1 MKKQRKRIY
10 TALLCTCF
18 LFSTASVPVSAAET
32 EQEEEMTT
40 LSSRSGGTEVSTKEA
55 LTSALV
61 DSNIS
66 KITLEK
72 DIDINDALT
81 VNRAVKLDLNGF
93 VLRMTGEDSV
103 IKVGQG
109 GELTIADSNKDKTH
123 KFAQNTAGLSAGLWE
138 LVDDSS
144 TTSKTVNGGII
155 TGGKAQKGGGVYV
168 APGGKLHMTGGSIV
182 GCQASKDGGGV
193 YLDDDS
199 QTDASSEFTMTD
211 SSIIGCTAS
220 GHGGGVA
227 VNPACK
233 FTMDNDSEIRSCTAR
248 LGGGVYTNN
257 SDTNRKGVFTLRNGA
272 ILSCT
277 ADTSGFLFSQ
287 GGGVYNSGAF
297 IMEGGTIK
305 GCTAIKE
312 RPTGGVLNR
321 REFTMSGG
329 MIGESEN
336 DESHVYND
344 AITAAV
350 FTISGDATIYTNV
363 ANDSRLNADG
373 GKVFGEV
380 TNAVKNWSSAVIAGT
395 EGVAGSTEFKGK
407 VTNNCIIE
415 KGQFTGDVTND
426 GGGTIKGGVFTG
438 SVTNNLGTILGGDF
452 SKASLSGELVI
463 TFDPNN
469 GGNSSK
475 QKVDWSKEGTPLE
488 VPTTE
493 PTKEGHTF
501 EGWYYDN
508 NGVNTKWDFKTDRAR
523 YTMTLKA
530 KWEAN
535 TYNVTVKD
543 DGNGTASADPAP
555 AKMGAEVSLT
565 ATPNS
570 GYHFKKWEVVP
581 DKVKIENNKFTM
593 PAAHVTVKA
602 IFERNTSSGGS
613 GGGGGGTT
621 YYTLTFETNGGD
633 SIQAIRAARGKTLD
647 LSAYTPMRD
656 GYDFGGWY
664 ADKDL
669 TQRITEIK
677 LSGSK
682 TVYADWKKREPDEP
696 DAVKNPFA
704 DVNAGDWFYRDV
716 LFSYEKGLMSGM
728 DAAAFAPYA
737 NTTRAQIAVIFYRM
751 EGSPAVEGENSFTD
765 VVRGSGTAW
774 FYDAVTWAQQNG
786 IMGGYDNSSFAPND
800 PITREQ
806 LAAIFYRYAQ
816 YKSYDTTQGGMAIR
830 EFGDYESISDYAMG
844 AMAWAVNTGLVKGDS
859 NLLYPNGTATR
870 AEIAAMLHRFVENGM
885 K

>member
-18 LFSTASVPVSAAET
+18 LFSMASVPVSAAET

-40 LSSRSGGTEVSTKEA
+40 LSNRSGEAEVSTPEDLA
-55 LTSALV
+55 SALG
-61 DSNIS
+61 DS
-66 KITLEK
+66 TK
-72 DIDINDALT
+72 DTVKLTADIIINTTLT
-81 VNRAVKLDLNGF
+81 VNRAVTLDLNGF
-93 VLRMTGEDSV
+93 VLRRTGEGSV
-103 IKVGQG
+103 IKVEQG
-109 GELTIADSNKDKTH
+109 GELTIADSDKDKEH
-123 KFAQNTAGLSAGLWE
+123 KFAQPSGGLSAGLWE
-138 LVDDSS
+138 LNSNGS
-144 TTSKTVNGGII
+144 ETVNGGII

-168 APGGKLHMTGGSIV
+168 APGGKLNMTGGSIV
-182 GCQASKDGGGV
+182 GCQARYGGGV
-193 YLDDDS
+193 YLDNND
-199 QTDASSEFTMTD
+199 QTGEPSEFTMT
-211 SSIIGCTAS
+211 SRSIIGCTAS
-220 GHGGGVA
+220 DYGGGVA
-227 VNPACK
+227 VNPKCT
-233 FTMDNDSEIRSCTAR
+233 FTMNNGSAVRSCTAR

-257 SDTNRKGVFTLRNGA
+257 NGTNGPGVFTLRNGA
-272 ILSCT
+272 ILSCK
-277 ADTSGFLFSQ
+277 ADSW
-287 GGGVYNSGAF
+287 GGGVYNEGSF
-297 IMEGGTIK
+297 IMEDGTIK
-305 GCTAIKE
+305 NCTAGWDGSSS
-312 RPTGGVLNR
+312 GGVFNH

-329 MIGESEN
+329 AIGEEN
-336 DESHVYND
+336 KTDKSHVYNNSFTS
-344 AITAAV
+344 AI
-350 FTISGDATIYTNV
+350 FTISGDATIYANV

-373 GKVFGEV
+373 GEIFGDV
-380 TNAVKNWSSAVIAGT
+380 TNAVYSEYGAVIAGT
-395 EGVAGSTEFKGK
+395 ERAADSTKFSGA
-407 VTNNCIIE
+407 VTNNE
-415 KGQFTGDVTND
+415 T
-426 GGGTIKGGVFTG
+426 GTIAGGVFTG

-452 SKASLSGELVI
+452 SKATLNGQLAI
-463 TFDPNN
+463 TFNPNN
-469 GGNSSK
+469 GDKSSR
-475 QKVDWSKEGTPLE
+475 QDVVWSKDGATLE
-488 VPTTE
+488 VPTPD
-493 PTKEGHTF
+493 PTKEGYTF

-508 NGVNTKWDFKTDRAR
+508 NGVNTEWDFETDKAR
-523 YTMTLKA
+523 YTMTLTAQWK
-530 KWEAN
+530 AN
-535 TYNVTVKD
+535 TYTVTVEN
-543 DGNGTASADPAP
+543 DGNGTASADPAF

-565 ATPNS
+565 AMPNS
-570 GYHFKKWEVVP
+570 GYHFKKWEVVSG
-581 DKVKIENNKFTM
+581 DVEIENNKFTM
-593 PAAHVTVKA
+593 PAADVTVKA
-602 IFERNTSSGGS
+602 IFERNASSGGS

-621 YYTLTFETNGGD
+621 YYTLTFETNGGG
-633 SIQAIRAARGKTLD
+633 SMQAIRAARGKTLD

-816 YKSYDTTQGGMAIR
+816 YKGYDTTQGGMAIR
-830 EFGDYESISDYAMG
+830 EFGDYESISDYAMS
-844 AMAWAVNTGLVKGDS
+844 AMAWAMNTGLVKGDS

>member
-18 LFSTASVPVSAAET
+18 LFSTASVPASAAET
-32 EQEEEMTT
+32 EQEEMTT
-40 LSSRSGGTEVSTKEA
+40 LSSRSGEAEVSTA
-55 LTSALV
+55 ADLASALG
-61 DSNIS
+61 DS
-66 KITLEK
+66 TK
-72 DIDINDALT
+72 DTVKLTADIIIDTTLT
-81 VNRAVKLDLNGF
+81 VNRAVTLDLNGF
-93 VLRMTGEDSV
+93 VLRMTGNDSV
-103 IKVGQG
+103 IKVEQD
-109 GELTIADSNKDKTH
+109 GELTIADSNTDKEH
-123 KFAQNTAGLSAGLWE
+123 KFAQNTNGLWE
-138 LVDDSS
+138 LVDGSS

-155 TGGKAQKGGGVYV
+155 TGGKAKKGGGVYV
-168 APGGKLHMTGGSIV
+168 APGGKLNMTGGSIV
-182 GCQASKDGGGV
+182 GCQARYGGGGV
-193 YLDDDS
+193 YLDNNA
-199 QTDASSEFTMTD
+199 QTGEPSEFTMTD

-220 GHGGGVA
+220 DTGGGVA

-233 FTMDNDSEIRSCTAR
+233 FTMNNGSEIRSCTAR
-248 LGGGVYTNN
+248 NGGGVYTNI
-257 SDTNRKGVFTLRNGA
+257 SRTNGNGVFTLRNSA

-277 ADTSGFLFSQ
+277 ANTSDHLRSR
-287 GGGVYNSGAF
+287 GGGVYNEGSF
-297 IMEGGTIK
+297 IMEDGTIK
-305 GCTAIKE
+305 GCTAIKTEE
-312 RPTGGVLNR
+312 RLTGGVYNL

-329 MIGESEN
+329 AIGEDGKD
-336 DESHVYND
+336 DESHVYNAAD
-344 AITAAV
+344 TAAV
-350 FTISGDATIYTNV
+350 FTISGAAKIYTNV
-363 ANDSRLNADG
+363 ANDSRLNAYG
-373 GKVFGEV
+373 GEISGDV
-380 TNAVKNWSSAVIAGT
+380 TNAVASRYAVITGT
-395 EGVAGSTEFKGK
+395 EEAAGSTEFSGA
-407 VTNNCIIE
+407 VINNE
-415 KGQFTGDVTND
+415 A
-426 GGGTIKGGVFTG
+426 GTIAGGVFTG
-438 SVTNNLGTILGGDF
+438 SVTNNLGAILGGDF
-452 SKASLSGELVI
+452 SRAKPLSGKLVI

-469 GGNSSK
+469 EGISSS
-475 QKVDWSKEGTPLE
+475 QKVDWSKDGATLL
-488 VPTTE
+488 VPTPE

-508 NGVNTKWDFKTDRAR
+508 NGENTKWNFETDKAK

-530 KWEAN
+530 KWKAN
-535 TYNVTVKD
+535 TYNVTVEN
-543 DGNGTASADPAP
+543 DGNGTASADPAS
-555 AKMGAEVSLT
+555 AKMGEEVRLT
-565 ATPNS
+565 PMPNS
-570 GYHFKKWEVVP
+570 GYHFKEWEVIS
-581 DKVKIENNKFTM
+581 DNVKIEDNKFTM

-602 IFERNTSSGGS
+602 IFERNTSSGSG

-621 YYTLTFETNGGD
+621 YYTLTFETNGGG
-633 SIQAIRAARGKTLD
+633 SMQAIRAARGKTLD

-704 DVNAGDWFYRDV
+704 DVNAGDWFYQDV

-816 YKSYDTTQGGMAIR
+816 YKGYDTTQGGMAIR
-830 EFGDYESISDYAMG
+830 EFGDYESISDYAMS

>member
-18 LFSTASVPVSAAET
+18 LLSTASVPVSAAET
-32 EQEEEMTT
+32 EQEEMTT
-40 LSSRSGGTEVSTKEA
+40 LSNRSGEAEVSTPENLA
-55 LTSALV
+55 SALV
-61 DSNIS
+61 DS
-66 KITLEK
+66 TK
-72 DIDINDALT
+72 DTVKLTADIIIDTTLT
-81 VNRAVKLDLNGF
+81 VNRAVTLDLSGF
-93 VLRMTGEDSV
+93 VLQMTGNDSV
-103 IKVGQG
+103 IKVEQG
-109 GELTIADSNKDKTH
+109 GELTIADSNKNTAH
-123 KFAQNTAGLSAGLWE
+123 KFAQNTNGLWE
-138 LVDDSS
+138 LVDGSS
-144 TTSKTVNGGII
+144 TSSKTVNGGII

-182 GCQASKDGGGV
+182 GCQARYGGGV
-193 YLDDDS
+193 YLDNND
-199 QTDASSEFTMTD
+199 QTGKPSEFTMT
-211 SSIIGCTAS
+211 SRSIIGCTAS
-220 GHGGGVA
+220 DYGGGVA
-227 VNPACK
+227 VNPKCT
-233 FTMDNDSEIRSCTAR
+233 FTMNNDSEIRSCTAR

-257 SDTNRKGVFTLRNGA
+257 SGTNGPGVFTLRNGA

-277 ADTSGFLFSQ
+277 ANPSDHLFSR

-305 GCTAIKE
+305 GCTAKDGSS
-312 RPTGGVLNR
+312 GGVLNR

-329 MIGESEN
+329 MIGEGEN

-344 AITAAV
+344 ANTKAV
-350 FTISGDATIYTNV
+350 FTISGTAKIYTNV

-373 GKVFGEV
+373 GEIFGEV

-452 SKASLSGELVI
+452 SQAEPLNGQLAI

-469 GGNSSK
+469 EGNSSRK
-475 QKVDWSKEGTPLE
+475 EVDWSKDGAKLSTPT
-488 VPTTE
+488 PE

-508 NGVNTKWDFKTDRAR
+508 NGENTKWNFETDRAK

-530 KWEAN
+530 KW
-535 TYNVTVKD
+535 
-543 DGNGTASADPAP
+543 
-555 AKMGAEVSLT
+555 
-565 ATPNS
+565 
-570 GYHFKKWEVVP
+570 
-581 DKVKIENNKFTM
+581 
-593 PAAHVTVKA
+593 KA
-602 IFERNTSSGGS
+602 NTSSSG

-633 SIQAIRAARGKTLD
+633 SMQAIRAARGKTLD

-682 TVYADWKKREPDEP
+682 TVYADWKKREP

-751 EGSPAVEGENSFTD
+751 EGSPAVEGENSFAD

-816 YKSYDTTQGGMAIR
+816 YKGYDTTQGGMAIR
-830 EFGDYESISDYAMG
+830 EFGDYESISDYAMS

>member
-40 LSSRSGGTEVSTKEA
+40 LSSRSGEAEVSTVED
-55 LTSALV
+55 LTSALG
-61 DSNIS
+61 DSTKDTVKLTANI
-66 KITLEK
+66 I
-72 DIDINDALT
+72 IDTTLT
-81 VNRAVKLDLNGF
+81 VNRAVTLDLNGF
-93 VLRMTGEDSV
+93 VLRIPEKDSV
-103 IKVGQG
+103 IKVEQG
-109 GELTIADSNKDKTH
+109 GELTIADSDKTTEH
-123 KFAQNTAGLSAGLWE
+123 KFAQNPDGLWV
-138 LVDDSS
+138 LVSDDS
-144 TTSKTVNGGII
+144 TTSKTVKGGII

-168 APGGKLHMTGGSIV
+168 APGGKLNMTGGSIV
-182 GCQASKDGGGV
+182 GCQAKFGGGV
-193 YLDDDS
+193 YLDNND
-199 QTDASSEFTMTD
+199 QTGEPSEFTMT
-211 SSIIGCTAS
+211 SSRIIGCTAS
-220 GHGGGVA
+220 DNGGGVA
-227 VNPACK
+227 VNPACT
-233 FTMDNDSEIRSCTAR
+233 FTMNNGSEIRSCTAR
-248 LGGGVYTNN
+248 NGGGVYTNT
-257 SDTNRKGVFTLRNGA
+257 SRKNGNGVFTLRNGA
-272 ILSCT
+272 ILSCMVN
-277 ADTSGFLFSQ
+277 TSEHPRSR
-287 GGGVYNSGAF
+287 GGGVYNEGSF
-297 IMEGGTIK
+297 IMENGTIK

-312 RPTGGVLNR
+312 RLTGGVYNLK
-321 REFTMSGG
+321 EFTMSGG
-329 MIGESEN
+329 TIGEEGKTD
-336 DESHVYND
+336 DESHVYNVAD
-344 AITAAV
+344 KTAA
-350 FTISGDATIYTNV
+350 FTISGTAKIYTNV

-373 GKVFGEV
+373 GEIFGEV

-395 EGVAGSTEFKGK
+395 EGAADSTEFKGK

-415 KGQFTGDVTND
+415 KGQFTGEVVN
-426 GGGTIKGGVFTG
+426 GGSGTIRGGAFKG
-438 SVTNNLGTILGGDF
+438 SVTNNLGAILGGDF
-452 SKASLSGELVI
+452 SQATLSGELAI
-463 TFDPNN
+463 TFDPDN
-469 GGNSSK
+469 GEEPDT
-475 QKVDWSKEGTPLE
+475 QKVDWSHGGATLTAPS
-488 VPTTE
+488 E
-493 PTKEGHTF
+493 PTKEEHTF

-508 NGVNTKWDFKTDRAR
+508 NGENTEWNFETDRAK
-523 YTMTLKA
+523 YTMTLTAQWK
-530 KWEAN
+530 AN
-535 TYNVTVKD
+535 TYTVTVKD
-543 DGNGTASADPAP
+543 DGNGTALADPAS
-555 AKMGAEVSLT
+555 AKMGAEVRLT
-565 ATPNS
+565 AMPNS
-570 GYHFKKWEVVP
+570 GYHFKEWEVIP
-581 DKVKIENNKFTM
+581 DKVKIEDNKFTM

-602 IFERNTSSGGS
+602 IFERNTSSGS
-613 GGGGGGTT
+613 GGGTT

-633 SIQAIRAARGKTLD
+633 SMQAIRAARGKTLD

-664 ADKDL
+664 ADKAL

-682 TVYADWKKREPDEP
+682 TVYADWKKREPNEP

-728 DAAAFAPYA
+728 DTAVFAPYA

-786 IMGGYDNSSFAPND
+786 IMGGYGNSSFAPND

-816 YKSYDTTQGGMAIR
+816 YKGYDTTQGGMAIR
-830 EFGDYESISDYAMG
+830 EFDDYESISDYAMG

-870 AEIAAMLHRFVENGM
+870 AEIAALLHRFVENGM

>member
-32 EQEEEMTT
+32 EQEEMTT
-40 LSSRSGGTEVSTKEA
+40 LSNRSGEAEVSTKNE
-55 LTSALV
+55 LTSALG
-61 DSNIS
+61 DSSIS
-66 KITLEK
+66 KITLK
-72 DIDINDALT
+72 QDIVISDTLT
-81 VNRAVKLDLNGF
+81 VNRAVTLDLNGF

-103 IKVGQG
+103 IKVEQDGN
-109 GELTIADSNKDKTH
+109 LTIADSNKNTEH
-123 KFAQNTAGLSAGLWE
+123 KFAQPSGGLWV
-138 LVDDSS
+138 LVDDGI
-144 TTSKTVNGGII
+144 KTVNGGII
-155 TGGKAQKGGGVYV
+155 TGGKAKKGGGVYV
-168 APGGKLHMTGGSIV
+168 APGGKLNMTGGSIV
-182 GCQASKDGGGV
+182 GCQAKFGGGV
-193 YLDDDS
+193 YLDNND
-199 QTDASSEFTMTD
+199 QTGEPSEFTMT
-211 SSIIGCTAS
+211 SSRIIGCTAS
-220 GHGGGVA
+220 DNGGGVA
-227 VNPACK
+227 VNPACT
-233 FTMDNDSEIRSCTAR
+233 FTMNNGSEIRSCTAR
-248 LGGGVYTNN
+248 NGGGVYTNT
-257 SDTNRKGVFTLRNGA
+257 SRKNGNGVFTLRNGA
-272 ILSCT
+272 ILSCMVN
-277 ADTSGFLFSQ
+277 TSEHPRSR
-287 GGGVYNSGAF
+287 GGGVYNEGSF
-297 IMEGGTIK
+297 IMENGTIK

-312 RPTGGVLNR
+312 RLTGGVYNLK
-321 REFTMSGG
+321 EFTMSGG
-329 MIGESEN
+329 TIGEEGKTD
-336 DESHVYND
+336 DESHVYNVAD
-344 AITAAV
+344 KTAV
-350 FTISGDATIYTNV
+350 FTISGTAKIYTNV

-373 GKVFGEV
+373 GEIFGEV

-395 EGVAGSTEFKGK
+395 EGAADSTEFKGK

-415 KGQFTGDVTND
+415 KGQFTGEVVN
-426 GGGTIKGGVFTG
+426 GGSGTIRGGAFKG
-438 SVTNNLGTILGGDF
+438 SVTNNLGAILGGDF
-452 SKASLSGELVI
+452 SQATLSGELAI
-463 TFDPNN
+463 TFDPDN
-469 GGNSSK
+469 GEEPDT
-475 QKVDWSKEGTPLE
+475 QKVDWSHGGATLTAPS
-488 VPTTE
+488 E
-493 PTKEGHTF
+493 PTKEEHTF

-508 NGVNTKWDFKTDRAR
+508 NGENTEWNFETDRAR
-523 YTMTLKA
+523 YTMRLTAQWK
-530 KWEAN
+530 AN
-535 TYNVTVKD
+535 TYTVTVKD
-543 DGNGTASADPAP
+543 DGNGTALTDPAS

-565 ATPNS
+565 AMPNS

-581 DKVKIENNKFTM
+581 DKVEIENNKFTM
-593 PAAHVTVKA
+593 PADDVTVKA
-602 IFERNTSSGGS
+602 IFERNASSG

-633 SIQAIRAARGKTLD
+633 SMQAIRAARGKTLD

-664 ADKDL
+664 ADKAL

-682 TVYADWKKREPDEP
+682 TVYADWKKREPNEP

-786 IMGGYDNSSFAPND
+786 IMGGYGNSSFAPND

-816 YKSYDTTQGGMAIR
+816 YKGYDTTQGGMAIR
-830 EFGDYESISDYAMG
+830 EFDDYESISDYAMG

-859 NLLYPNGTATR
+859 NLLYPKGTATR
-870 AEIAAMLHRFVENGM
+870 AELAALFHRFAENGM

>member
-18 LFSTASVPVSAAET
+18 LLSTASVPVSAAET

-40 LSSRSGGTEVSTKEA
+40 LSSRSGEAEVSTKEA

-93 VLRMTGEDSV
+93 VLRMTGEGSV
-103 IKVGQG
+103 IKVEQDGN
-109 GELTIADSNKDKTH
+109 LTIADSDKDTAH
-123 KFAQNTAGLSAGLWE
+123 KFAQNTNGLWE
-138 LVDDSS
+138 LVSDDSAS
-144 TTSKTVNGGII
+144 SKTVKGGII

-182 GCQASKDGGGV
+182 GCQAKDGGGV

-220 GHGGGVA
+220 GYGGGVA

-248 LGGGVYTNN
+248 LGGGVYTDN
-257 SDTNRKGVFTLRNGA
+257 SDANGPGVFTLRNGA

-277 ADTSGFLFSQ
+277 ANPSDYLFSQ
-287 GGGVYNSGAF
+287 GGGVYNLGAF
-297 IMEGGTIK
+297 IMKSGTIK

-329 MIGESEN
+329 MIGKEDKT

-344 AITAAV
+344 ATEAAV
-350 FTISGDATIYTNV
+350 LTISGAAKIYTNV
-363 ANDSRLNADG
+363 ANDSRLNAYG
-373 GKVFGEV
+373 GEISGDV
-380 TNAVKNWSSAVIAGT
+380 TNAVASRYAVITGT
-395 EGVAGSTEFKGK
+395 EEAAGSTEFSGA
-407 VTNNCIIE
+407 VINN
-415 KGQFTGDVTND
+415 KA
-426 GGGTIKGGVFTG
+426 GTIAGGVFTG

-452 SKASLSGELVI
+452 SRAKSLSGKLVI
-463 TFDPNN
+463 TFNPNN
-469 GGNSSK
+469 GDNSSR
-475 QKVDWSKEGTPLE
+475 QEVVWSKGGATLSA
-488 VPTTE
+488 PTTE

-508 NGVNTKWDFKTDRAR
+508 NDVNTKWDFETDRAK
-523 YTMTLKA
+523 YTMTLTAQWK
-530 KWEAN
+530 AN
-535 TYNVTVKD
+535 TYTVTVEN
-543 DGNGTASADPAP
+543 DGNGTASAAP
-555 AKMGAEVSLT
+555 ASARMGAEVSLT

-581 DKVKIENNKFTM
+581 EKVKIENNKFTM
-593 PAAHVTVKA
+593 PADDVTVKA
-602 IFERNTSSGGS
+602 IFERNASSGGS

-621 YYTLTFETNGGD
+621 YYTLTFETNGGG
-633 SIQAIRAARGKTLD
+633 SMQAIRAARGKTLD

-682 TVYADWKKREPDEP
+682 TVYADWKKREP

-786 IMGGYDNSSFAPND
+786 IMGGYDNSSFAPKD

-816 YKSYDTTQGGMAIR
+816 YKGYDTTQGGMAIR
-830 EFGDYESISDYAMG
+830 EFGDYESISDYAMS

>member
-32 EQEEEMTT
+32 EQGEMIT
-40 LSSRSGGTEVSTKEA
+40 LSNRSGEAEVSMKDA
-55 LTSALV
+55 LTSALG

-66 KITLEK
+66 KITLK
-72 DIDINDALT
+72 QDIAISDTLT
-81 VNRAVKLDLNGF
+81 VNRAVTLDLNGF
-93 VLRMTGEDSV
+93 VLRMTKEGSV
-103 IKVGQG
+103 IKVEQG
-109 GELTIADSNKDKTH
+109 GELTIADSDTDKAH
-123 KFAQNTAGLSAGLWE
+123 KFVQSTGGLWV

-144 TTSKTVNGGII
+144 KTVYGGII
-155 TGGKAQKGGGVYV
+155 TGGNAQKGGGVYV
-168 APGGKLHMTGGSIV
+168 APGGKLNMTGGSIV
-182 GCQASKDGGGV
+182 GCQAKFGGGV
-193 YLDDDS
+193 YLDNND
-199 QTDASSEFTMTD
+199 QTGEPSEFTMT
-211 SSIIGCTAS
+211 SSRIIGCTAS
-220 GHGGGVA
+220 DNGGGVA
-227 VNPACK
+227 VNPACT
-233 FTMDNDSEIRSCTAR
+233 FTMNNGSEIRSCTAR
-248 LGGGVYTNN
+248 NGGGVYTNT
-257 SDTNRKGVFTLRNGA
+257 SRKNGNGVFTLRNGA

-277 ADTSGFLFSQ
+277 ADTSGHLSSR
-287 GGGVYNSGAF
+287 GGGVYNEGSF
-297 IMEGGTIK
+297 IMENGTIK
-305 GCTAIKE
+305 GCTAIKMKE
-312 RPTGGVLNR
+312 RPTGGVYNLK
-321 REFTMSGG
+321 EFTMRGG
-329 MIGESEN
+329 TIGEEGENEN
-336 DESHVYND
+336 DESHVYNAAD
-344 AITAAV
+344 TAAV
-350 FTISGDATIYTNV
+350 FTISGTAKIYTNV
-363 ANDSRLNADG
+363 YNDSRLNADG
-373 GKVFGEV
+373 GEIFGEV

-395 EGVAGSTEFKGK
+395 EGAAGSTEFKGK

-415 KGQFTGDVTND
+415 KGQFTGEVMND
-426 GGGTIKGGVFTG
+426 GGGTIKGGTFTG
-438 SVTNNLGTILGGDF
+438 SVTNNLGAILGGDF
-452 SKASLSGELVI
+452 SQAESLSGKLVI

-469 GGNSSK
+469 GDNSSRQEVYWK
-475 QKVDWSKEGTPLE
+475 KEGAPLIA
-488 VPTTE
+488 PIPK
-493 PTKEGHTF
+493 PTKEEHTF

-508 NGVNTKWDFKTDRAR
+508 KGENRKWDFETDRAR
-523 YTMTLKA
+523 YTMTLTA
-530 KWEAN
+530 KWKAN
-535 TYNVTVKD
+535 TYNVTVEN
-543 DGNGTASADPAP
+543 DGNGTASADPAS
-555 AKMGAEVSLT
+555 AKMDDKVELI
-565 ATPNS
+565 ATPKS
-570 GYHFKKWEVVP
+570 GYHFKEWEVISGN
-581 DKVKIENNKFTM
+581 VKIEDNKFTM
-593 PAAHVTVKA
+593 PAENVTVKA
-602 IFERNTSSGGS
+602 IFERNASSS

-621 YYTLTFETNGGD
+621 YYTLTFETNGGG
-633 SIQAIRAARGKTLD
+633 SMQAIRAARGKTLD

-682 TVYADWKKREPDEP
+682 TVYADWKKREP

-786 IMGGYDNSSFAPND
+786 IMGGYGNSSFAPND

-816 YKSYDTTQGGMAIR
+816 YKGYDTTQGGMAIR
-830 EFGDYESISDYAMG
+830 EFDDYESISDYAMG

-859 NLLYPNGTATR
+859 NLLYPKGTATR
-870 AEIAAMLHRFVENGM
+870 AEIAALFHRFAENGM

>member
-32 EQEEEMTT
+32 EQEEMTT
-40 LSSRSGGTEVSTKEA
+40 LSNRSGEAEVSTKDE
-55 LTSALV
+55 LTSALG
-61 DSNIS
+61 DS
-66 KITLEK
+66 TK
-72 DIDINDALT
+72 DTVKLTEDIIIDTTLT
-81 VNRAVKLDLNGF
+81 VNRAVTLDLNGF
-93 VLRMTGEDSV
+93 VLRMTGEGSV
-103 IKVGQG
+103 IKVEQG
-109 GELTIADSNKDKTH
+109 GELTIADSNKNTAH
-123 KFAQNTAGLSAGLWE
+123 KFAQNTNGLWE
-138 LVDDSS
+138 LVDGSS
-144 TTSKTVNGGII
+144 TSSKTVNGGII

-182 GCQASKDGGGV
+182 GCQAKDGGGV

-257 SDTNRKGVFTLRNGA
+257 SGTNGPGVFTLRNGA

-277 ADTSGFLFSQ
+277 ANPSNHLFSQ

-350 FTISGDATIYTNV
+350 FTISGDAKIYTNV
-363 ANDSRLNADG
+363 YNDSRLNADG
-373 GKVFGEV
+373 GEIFGEV

-395 EGVAGSTEFKGK
+395 EGAAGSTEFKGK

-415 KGQFTGDVTND
+415 KGQFTGEVMND
-426 GGGTIKGGVFTG
+426 GGGTIKGGTFTG
-438 SVTNNLGTILGGDF
+438 SVTNNLGAILGGDF
-452 SKASLSGELVI
+452 SQAESLSGKLVI

-469 GGNSSK
+469 GDNSSRQEVYWK
-475 QKVDWSKEGTPLE
+475 KEGAPLIA
-488 VPTTE
+488 PIPK
-493 PTKEGHTF
+493 PTKEEHTF

-508 NGVNTKWDFKTDRAR
+508 KGENRKWDFETDRAR
-523 YTMTLKA
+523 YTMTLTA
-530 KWEAN
+530 KWKAN
-535 TYNVTVKD
+535 TYNVTVEN
-543 DGNGTASADPAP
+543 DGNGTASADPAS
-555 AKMGAEVSLT
+555 AKMDDKVELI
-565 ATPNS
+565 ATPKS
-570 GYHFKKWEVVP
+570 GYHFKEWEVISGN
-581 DKVKIENNKFTM
+581 VKIEDNKFTM
-593 PAAHVTVKA
+593 PAENVTVKA
-602 IFERNTSSGGS
+602 IFERNASSS

-621 YYTLTFETNGGD
+621 YYTLTFETNGGG
-633 SIQAIRAARGKTLD
+633 SMQAIRAARGKTLD

-682 TVYADWKKREPDEP
+682 TVYADWKKREPNEP

-765 VVRGSGTAW
+765 VVRDSGTAW

-786 IMGGYDNSSFAPND
+786 IMGGYGNSSFAPND

-816 YKSYDTTQGGMAIR
+816 YKGYDTTQGGMAIR
-830 EFGDYESISDYAMG
+830 EFDDYESISDYAMG

-859 NLLYPNGTATR
+859 NLLYPKGTATR
-870 AEIAAMLHRFVENGM
+870 AEIAALFHRFAENGM

>member
-32 EQEEEMTT
+32 EQEEEMIT
-40 LSSRSGGTEVSTKEA
+40 LSSRSGEAEVSKEDE
-55 LTSALV
+55 LTSALG
-61 DSNIS
+61 DS
-66 KITLEK
+66 TK
-72 DIDINDALT
+72 DTVKLTADIIINTTLT
-81 VNRAVKLDLNGF
+81 VNRAVTLDLNGF
-93 VLRMTGEDSV
+93 VLQMTGNDSV
-103 IKVGQG
+103 IKVEQG
-109 GELTIADSNKDKTH
+109 GELTIADSDKDKEH
-123 KFAQNTAGLSAGLWE
+123 KFAQPSGGLSAGLWE
-138 LVDDSS
+138 LNSNGS
-144 TTSKTVNGGII
+144 ETVNGGII

-182 GCQASKDGGGV
+182 GCQARYGGGV
-193 YLDDDS
+193 YLDNND
-199 QTDASSEFTMTD
+199 QTGEPSEFTMTD

-220 GHGGGVA
+220 DYGGGVA
-227 VNPACK
+227 VNPACT
-233 FTMDNDSEIRSCTAR
+233 FTMNNGSEIRSCTAR

-257 SDTNRKGVFTLRNGA
+257 SGTNGNGVFTLSNGA
-272 ILSCT
+272 ILSCK
-277 ADTSGFLFSQ
+277 ADSW
-287 GGGVYNSGAF
+287 GGGVFNTGAF

-305 GCTAIKE
+305 NCTAGGDWSSG
-312 RPTGGVLNR
+312 GGVFNR
-321 REFTMSGG
+321 REFTMRGG
-329 MIGESEN
+329 RIGEDKT
-336 DESHVYND
+336 DESHVYNAAD
-344 AITAAV
+344 TAAV
-350 FTISGDATIYTNV
+350 FTISGTAKIYTNV

-373 GKVFGEV
+373 GEIFGDV
-380 TNAVKNWSSAVIAGT
+380 TNAINSRYGAVIAGT
-395 EGVAGSTEFKGK
+395 EEVAGSTEFSGA
-407 VTNNCIIE
+407 VINNE
-415 KGQFTGDVTND
+415 A
-426 GGGTIKGGVFTG
+426 GTIAGGVFTG

-452 SKASLSGELVI
+452 SQAEPLNGQLVI

-469 GGNSSK
+469 GDISSK
-475 QKVDWSKEGTPLE
+475 RKVDWSTDGAKLL
-488 VPTTE
+488 VPTPE

-501 EGWYYDN
+501 EGWYYNN
-508 NGVNTKWDFKTDRAR
+508 NGVNKKWDFDKDKAK
-523 YTMTLKA
+523 YTMTLTAQWKA
-530 KWEAN
+530 
-535 TYNVTVKD
+535 
-543 DGNGTASADPAP
+543 
-555 AKMGAEVSLT
+555 
-565 ATPNS
+565 
-570 GYHFKKWEVVP
+570 
-581 DKVKIENNKFTM
+581 
-593 PAAHVTVKA
+593 
-602 IFERNTSSGGS
+602 NTSSSG

-621 YYTLTFETNGGD
+621 YYTLTFETNGGG
-633 SIQAIRAARGKTLD
+633 SMQAIHAARGKTLD

-682 TVYADWKKREPDEP
+682 TVYADWKKREPNEP

-728 DAAAFAPYA
+728 NAAAFAPYA

-751 EGSPAVEGENSFTD
+751 EGSPAVEGENSFAD

-816 YKSYDTTQGGMAIR
+816 YKGYDTTQGGMAIR
-830 EFGDYESISDYAMG
+830 EFGDYESISDYAMS

>member
-32 EQEEEMTT
+32 EQEEMTT
-40 LSSRSGGTEVSTKEA
+40 LSNRSGEAEVSTA
-55 LTSALV
+55 ADLTSALG

-66 KITLEK
+66 KITLEQ
-72 DIDINDALT
+72 DIPISDTLT
-81 VNRAVKLDLNGF
+81 VNRAVTLDLNGF
-93 VLRMTGEDSV
+93 VLQRTGEGSV
-103 IKVGQG
+103 IKVEQG
-109 GELTIADSNKDKTH
+109 GELTIADSNKNTAH
-123 KFAQNTAGLSAGLWE
+123 KFAQNTNGLWE
-138 LVDDSS
+138 LVDGSS
-144 TTSKTVNGGII
+144 TSSKTVNGGII
-155 TGGKAQKGGGVYV
+155 TGGKAQNGGGVYV

-182 GCQASKDGGGV
+182 GCQAKDGGGV

-257 SDTNRKGVFTLRNGA
+257 SGTNGPGVFTLRNGA

-277 ADTSGFLFSQ
+277 ANPSNHLFSQ

-329 MIGESEN
+329 MIGEGEN

-438 SVTNNLGTILGGDF
+438 SVTNNLGAILGGDF
-452 SKASLSGELVI
+452 SKASLSGQLVI

-469 GGNSSK
+469 GDKSSR
-475 QKVDWSKEGTPLE
+475 QDVVWSKDGATLE

-493 PTKEGHTF
+493 PTKEGYTF

-508 NGVNTKWDFKTDRAR
+508 NGVNTKWNFETDKAK
-523 YTMTLKA
+523 YTMTLTA
-530 KWEAN
+530 QWEAN
-535 TYNVTVKD
+535 TYTVTVEN
-543 DGNGTASADPAP
+543 DGNGTASAAPAS
-555 AKMGAEVSLT
+555 AKMGEEVSLT
-565 ATPNS
+565 ATPKS
-570 GYHFKKWEVVP
+570 GYHFKEWEVVP
-581 DKVKIENNKFTM
+581 DKVEIENNKFTM
-593 PAAHVTVKA
+593 PADDVTVKA
-602 IFERNTSSGGS
+602 IFERNASSGGS

-621 YYTLTFETNGGD
+621 YYTLTFETNGGG
-633 SIQAIRAARGKTLD
+633 SMQAIRAARGKTLD

-682 TVYADWKKREPDEP
+682 TVYADWKKREP

-751 EGSPAVEGENSFTD
+751 EGSPAVEGENSFAD

-816 YKSYDTTQGGMAIR
+816 YKGYDTTQGGMAIR
-830 EFGDYESISDYAMG
+830 EFGDYESISDYAMS

>member
-40 LSSRSGGTEVSTKEA
+40 LSSRSGEAEVSTKDA
-55 LTSALV
+55 LTSALG

-66 KITLEK
+66 KITLK
-72 DIDINDALT
+72 QDIHISDTLT
-81 VNRAVKLDLNGF
+81 VNRAVTLDLNGF

-109 GELTIADSNKDKTH
+109 GELTIADSDTDKAH
-123 KFAQNTAGLSAGLWE
+123 KFVQSTGGLWV

-144 TTSKTVNGGII
+144 KTVYGGII
-155 TGGKAQKGGGVYV
+155 TGGNAQKGGGVYV
-168 APGGKLHMTGGSIV
+168 APGGKLNMTGGSIV
-182 GCQASKDGGGV
+182 GCQAKFGGGV
-193 YLDDDS
+193 YLDNND
-199 QTDASSEFTMTD
+199 QTGEPSEFTMT
-211 SSIIGCTAS
+211 SSRIIGCTAS
-220 GHGGGVA
+220 DNGGGVA
-227 VNPACK
+227 VNPACT
-233 FTMDNDSEIRSCTAR
+233 FTMNNGSEIRSCTAR
-248 LGGGVYTNN
+248 NGGGVYTNT
-257 SDTNRKGVFTLRNGA
+257 SRKNGNGVFTLRNGA

-277 ADTSGFLFSQ
+277 ADTSGHLSSR
-287 GGGVYNSGAF
+287 GGGVYNEGSF
-297 IMEGGTIK
+297 IMENGTIK
-305 GCTAIKE
+305 GCTAIKMKE
-312 RPTGGVLNR
+312 RPTGGVYNLK
-321 REFTMSGG
+321 EFTMRGG
-329 MIGESEN
+329 TIGEEGENEN
-336 DESHVYND
+336 DESHVYNAAD
-344 AITAAV
+344 TAAV
-350 FTISGDATIYTNV
+350 FTISGTAKIYTNV
-363 ANDSRLNADG
+363 YNDSRLNADG
-373 GKVFGEV
+373 GEIFGEV

-395 EGVAGSTEFKGK
+395 EGAAGSTEFKGK

-415 KGQFTGDVTND
+415 KGQFTGEVMND
-426 GGGTIKGGVFTG
+426 GGGTIKGGTFTG
-438 SVTNNLGTILGGDF
+438 SVTNNLGAILGGDF
-452 SKASLSGELVI
+452 SQAESLSGKLVI

-469 GGNSSK
+469 GDNSSRQEVYWK
-475 QKVDWSKEGTPLE
+475 KEGAPLIA
-488 VPTTE
+488 PIPK
-493 PTKEGHTF
+493 PTKEEHTF

-508 NGVNTKWDFKTDRAR
+508 KGENRKWDFETDRAR
-523 YTMTLKA
+523 YTMTLTA
-530 KWEAN
+530 KWKAN
-535 TYNVTVKD
+535 TYNVTVEN
-543 DGNGTASADPAP
+543 DGNGTASADPAS
-555 AKMGAEVSLT
+555 AKMDDKVELI
-565 ATPNS
+565 ATPKS
-570 GYHFKKWEVVP
+570 GYHFKEWEVISGN
-581 DKVKIENNKFTM
+581 VKIEDNKFTM
-593 PAAHVTVKA
+593 PAENVTVKA
-602 IFERNTSSGGS
+602 IFERNASSS

-621 YYTLTFETNGGD
+621 YYTLTFETNGGG
-633 SIQAIRAARGKTLD
+633 SMQAIRAARGKTLD

-682 TVYADWKKREPDEP
+682 TVYADWKKREP

-765 VVRGSGTAW
+765 VVRDSGTAW

-786 IMGGYDNSSFAPND
+786 IMGGYGNSSFAPND

-816 YKSYDTTQGGMAIR
+816 YKGYDTTQGGMAIR
-830 EFGDYESISDYAMG
+830 EFDDYESISDYAMG

-859 NLLYPNGTATR
+859 NLLYPKGTATR
-870 AEIAAMLHRFVENGM
+870 AEIAALFHRFAENGM

>member
-40 LSSRSGGTEVSTKEA
+40 LSSRSGGAEVSTPEDLA
-55 LTSALV
+55 SALG
-61 DSNIS
+61 DS
-66 KITLEK
+66 TK
-72 DIDINDALT
+72 DTVKLTADIIIDTTLT
-81 VNRAVKLDLNGF
+81 VNRAVTLDLNGF
-93 VLRMTGEDSV
+93 VLRMTKEGSV
-103 IKVGQG
+103 IKVEQG
-109 GELTIADSNKDKTH
+109 GNLTIADSDTDKAH
-123 KFAQNTAGLSAGLWE
+123 KFVQSTGGLWV

-144 TTSKTVNGGII
+144 KTVYGGII
-155 TGGKAQKGGGVYV
+155 TGGNAQKGGGVYV
-168 APGGKLHMTGGSIV
+168 APGGKLNMTGGSIV
-182 GCQASKDGGGV
+182 GCQAKFGGGV
-193 YLDDDS
+193 YLDNND
-199 QTDASSEFTMTD
+199 QTGEPSEFTMT
-211 SSIIGCTAS
+211 SSRIIGCTAS
-220 GHGGGVA
+220 DNGGGVA
-227 VNPACK
+227 VNPACT
-233 FTMDNDSEIRSCTAR
+233 FTMNNGSEIRSCTAR
-248 LGGGVYTNN
+248 NGGGVYTNT
-257 SDTNRKGVFTLRNGA
+257 SRKNGNGVFTLRNGA
-272 ILSCT
+272 ILSCMVN
-277 ADTSGFLFSQ
+277 TSEHPRSR
-287 GGGVYNSGAF
+287 GGGVYNEGSF
-297 IMEGGTIK
+297 IMENGTIK

-312 RPTGGVLNR
+312 RLTGGVYNLK
-321 REFTMSGG
+321 EFTMSGG
-329 MIGESEN
+329 TIGEEGKTD
-336 DESHVYND
+336 DESHVYNVAD
-344 AITAAV
+344 KTAV
-350 FTISGDATIYTNV
+350 FTISGTAKIYTNV

-373 GKVFGEV
+373 GEIFGEV

-395 EGVAGSTEFKGK
+395 EGAADSTEFKGK

-415 KGQFTGDVTND
+415 KGQFTGEVVN
-426 GGGTIKGGVFTG
+426 GGSGTIRGGAFKG
-438 SVTNNLGTILGGDF
+438 SVTNNLGAILGGDF
-452 SKASLSGELVI
+452 SQATLSGELAI
-463 TFDPNN
+463 TFDPDN
-469 GGNSSK
+469 GEEPDT
-475 QKVDWSKEGTPLE
+475 QKVDWSHGGATLTAPS
-488 VPTTE
+488 E
-493 PTKEGHTF
+493 PTKEEHTF

-508 NGVNTKWDFKTDRAR
+508 NGENTEWNFETDRAR
-523 YTMTLKA
+523 YTMRLTAQWK
-530 KWEAN
+530 AN
-535 TYNVTVKD
+535 TYTVTVKD
-543 DGNGTASADPAP
+543 DGNGTALADPAS

-565 ATPNS
+565 AMPNS

-581 DKVKIENNKFTM
+581 DKVEIENNKFTM
-593 PAAHVTVKA
+593 PADDVTVKA
-602 IFERNTSSGGS
+602 IFERNASSG

-728 DAAAFAPYA
+728 DAADFAPYA

-751 EGSPAVEGENSFTD
+751 EGSPAVEGENSFAD

-786 IMGGYDNSSFAPND
+786 IMGGYSNSSFAPND

-816 YKSYDTTQGGMAIR
+816 YKGYDTTQGGMAIR
-830 EFGDYESISDYAMG
+830 EFDDYESISDYAMS

-859 NLLYPNGTATR
+859 NLLYPKGTATR
-870 AEIAAMLHRFVENGM
+870 AEIAALFHRFAENGM

>member
-18 LFSTASVPVSAAET
+18 LLSTASVPVSAAET

-40 LSSRSGGTEVSTKEA
+40 LSSRSGEAEVSTKEA

-81 VNRAVKLDLNGF
+81 VNRAVTLDLSGF
-93 VLRMTGEDSV
+93 VLRMTSNDSV

-109 GELTIADSNKDKTH
+109 GELTIADSNKNKAH
-123 KFAQNTAGLSAGLWE
+123 KFAQNTNGLWE
-138 LVDDSS
+138 LVSDDS
-144 TTSKTVNGGII
+144 TTSKTVKGGII
-155 TGGKAQKGGGVYV
+155 TGGKAQNGGGVYV

-182 GCQASKDGGGV
+182 GCQAGHGGGV
-193 YLDDDS
+193 YLDNND
-199 QTDASSEFTMTD
+199 QTGEPSKFTMT
-211 SSIIGCTAS
+211 SSRIIGCTAS

-227 VNPACK
+227 VNPKCT

-257 SDTNRKGVFTLRNGA
+257 NGTNGPGVFTLRNGA

-277 ADTSGFLFSQ
+277 ANPSDHLFSR

-305 GCTAIKE
+305 GCTAKDGSS
-312 RPTGGVLNR
+312 GGVLNR

-329 MIGESEN
+329 MIGEGEN

-344 AITAAV
+344 ANTKAV
-350 FTISGDATIYTNV
+350 FTISGTAKIYTNV

-373 GKVFGEV
+373 GEIFGEV

-426 GGGTIKGGVFTG
+426 GGGTIKGGTFINNK
-438 SVTNNLGTILGGDF
+438 VTNNLGAILGGDF
-452 SKASLSGELVI
+452 SQAKFLSGKLAI
-463 TFDPNN
+463 TFEPNN
-469 GGNSSK
+469 EGISSK
-475 QKVDWSKEGTPLE
+475 REVDWKKEGVLLA
-488 VPTTE
+488 VPTPE
-493 PTKEGHTF
+493 PTKEGYTF

-508 NGVNTKWDFKTDRAR
+508 NGVNTKWNFETDKAR
-523 YTMTLKA
+523 YTMTLTA
-530 KWEAN
+530 QWEAN
-535 TYNVTVKD
+535 TYTVTVEN
-543 DGNGTASADPAP
+543 DGNGTASAAPAS
-555 AKMGAEVSLT
+555 AKMGEEVSLT
-565 ATPNS
+565 ATPKS
-570 GYHFKKWEVVP
+570 GYHFKRWEVVP
-581 DKVKIENNKFTM
+581 DKVEIENNKFTM
-593 PAAHVTVKA
+593 PAADVTVKA
-602 IFERNTSSGGS
+602 IFERNASSSSG

-621 YYTLTFETNGGD
+621 YYTLTFETNGGG
-633 SIQAIRAARGKTLD
+633 SMQAIRAARGKTLD

-682 TVYADWKKREPDEP
+682 TVYADWKKREPNEP

-751 EGSPAVEGENSFTD
+751 EGSPAVEGENSFAD

-786 IMGGYDNSSFAPND
+786 IMGGYGNSSFAPND

-816 YKSYDTTQGGMAIR
+816 YKGYDTTQGGMAIR
-830 EFGDYESISDYAMG
+830 EFDDYESISDYAMG

-859 NLLYPNGTATR
+859 NLLYPKGTATR
-870 AEIAAMLHRFVENGM
+870 AELAALFHRFAENGM